1 MFQMDSP
8 FSCGHFEMRLTQKS
22 NKKSNPTF
30 PTLSDFF
37 RLLDFFRLSDST
49 ALTQI
54 MKAEGRE
61 EFVPGNSRW
70 PGAQEWL
77 VGSIQRGS
85 SSRVRTEQKVELSLS
100 LGPLVL
106 PFLVIH
112 QSSSL
117 VSLILLA
124 PSGAL
129 VFIMVYYIPS
139 SAAAL
144 VVITF
149 SKADA
154 EQLRL
159 IKRELRLTSD
169 YCKSD

>member
-1 MFQMDSP
+1 MDSP

-70 PGAQEWL
+70 PGA
-77 VGSIQRGS
+77 
-85 SSRVRTEQKVELSLS
+85 
-100 LGPLVL
+100 
-106 PFLVIH
+106 
-112 QSSSL
+112 
-117 VSLILLA
+117 
-124 PSGAL
+124 
-129 VFIMVYYIPS
+129 
-139 SAAAL
+139 
-144 VVITF
+144 
-149 SKADA
+149 
-154 EQLRL
+154 
-159 IKRELRLTSD
+159 
-169 YCKSD
+169 